1 MSAPPEVTAAFDA
14 ALPGHS
20 GVEDWYGI
28 GTDGDRWRTLWRG
41 LGVVATPL
49 AAGGWQV
56 FARPSESIGGQG
68 EDTGTDLTTAI
79 RGAVAG
85 AAKVV
90 SRYAAKQ
97 ARAAA
102 RRMARAAEAKAMAAG
117 WTATPADA
125 AMCSEADAT
134 TCAGVSPSYRTV
146 HERCEVTDG

>member
-1 MSAPPEVTAAFDA
+1 MPAGVIDAFNA

-97 ARAAA
+97 TRAAT

-117 WTATPADA
+117 WGQP
-125 AMCSEADAT
+125 
-134 TCAGVSPSYRTV
+134 
-146 HERCEVTDG
+146 